1 MYLKVKAVAGAKKE
15 SLKQTGP
22 NRFAIN
28 VKAPA
33 ERGLANK
40 AILTI
45 LAAHL
50 KLPISHLRLI
60 SGHHTPSKL
69 ISVRDK

>member
-1 MYLKVKAVAGAKKE
+1 MYIKVKAVAGAKKE

-22 NRFAIN
+22 NRFAIS

-40 AILTI
+40 AILTL
-45 LAAHL
+45 LATHL
-50 KLPISHLRLI
+50 KLPLSHLCLI
-60 SGHHTPSKL
+60 SGHHTPSTL
-69 ISVRDK
+69 ISAREK